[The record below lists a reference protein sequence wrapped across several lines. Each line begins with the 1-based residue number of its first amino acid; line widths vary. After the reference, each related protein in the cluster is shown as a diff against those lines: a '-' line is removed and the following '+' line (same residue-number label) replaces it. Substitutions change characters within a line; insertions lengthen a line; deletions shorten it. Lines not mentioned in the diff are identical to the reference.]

1 MTGQPL
7 DPVPPVARP
16 VLRFA
21 PSPTGRLHL
30 GHALSAFINQEMAR
44 RLSGRLLI
52 RIEDIDATRC
62 RPEYEQAILDDLEWL
77 GICSDGPVLRQSE
90 HFPVYRAAAA
100 RLSELGLLYPC
111 FATRQEIQAAAIPGK
126 VDPDGAPIY
135 PGLYRGLS
143 ERETKQRIARG
154 EPFAMRLDMARAIE
168 AVAGITGRANLAYT
182 ELDDDL
188 VPRRVTADPA
198 CWGDVVIERKEAA
211 SSYHLAVVVDDARQG
226 ITHVVR
232 GADLRAATDIH
243 RLLQVLLGFREPV
256 YRHHRLILDATG
268 RKLAK
273 RDGAQSLSELRRQG
287 MTPGDI
293 RLLVGLA
300 RDGPS

>member
-1 MTGQPL
+1 
-7 DPVPPVARP
+7 
-16 VLRFA
+16 
-21 PSPTGRLHL
+21 
-30 GHALSAFINQEMAR
+30 MAR

-62 RPEYEQAILDDLEWL
+62 RPAYEQAILDDLEWL